1 MAKQTGLI
9 KLKGKIG
16 DLSFYKTKDGHLA
29 REKGGVDAERI
40 ARDPAFVR
48 TRENGAEFGSSAS
61 AGKLMRDALR
71 PLIMR
76 AADGRVTSR
85 LTKVM
90 TLIKNLDATSARGQ
104 RNVGTAIALPAAKE
118 LLKGFNFNNRSIL
131 GSVLFK
137 PFTVNTATGEVIILG
152 LVPTNELAAPAGA
165 THVSLRTA
173 WAKIDFVQGLKE
185 VEVSD
190 PFNGPIDAT
199 PVDITLT
206 PPQAPAG
213 SGTDVYLLMIE
224 FFQEVNGVQYVLN
237 NGQYNALS
245 IVEVN

>member
-40 ARDPAFVR
+40 ARDPAFIR

-90 TLIKNLDATSARGQ
+90 MYHPKK
-104 RNVGTAIALPAAKE
+104 VY
-118 LLKGFNFNNRSIL
+118 
-131 GSVLFK
+131 
-137 PFTVNTATGEVIILG
+137 
-152 LVPTNELAAPAGA
+152 
-165 THVSLRTA
+165 SLSHP
-173 WAKIDFVQGLKE
+173 D
-185 VEVSD
+185 
-190 PFNGPIDAT
+190 
-199 PVDITLT
+199 
-206 PPQAPAG
+206 
-213 SGTDVYLLMIE
+213 
-224 FFQEVNGVQYVLN
+224 
-237 NGQYNALS
+237 LS
-245 IVEVN
+245 